1 MNIPAIKKTLTR
13 IYRVSFALACLTIFA
28 TLVITFVG
36 ARQGYIDAAE
46 YPVDGTIALIV
57 AFIFVAAGSRVAR
70 DLLPTPKDSQ

>member
-13 IYRVSFALACLTIFA
+13 IYRVSFALTCLTIFA

-36 ARQGYIDAAE
+36 TRQSYIDAAE